1 MYVSF
6 DYNKSNSRQR
16 SLAIMKCFT
25 GLLADMKSNTLPQ
38 LFMLAKHA
46 HGSYATVLSSLS
58 EGVSYFPFSSLF
70 ESKTGEEKVLK
81 GLGGRG
87 DLRRS

>member
-6 DYNKSNSRQR
+6 DYNESNSRQK

-25 GLLADMKSNTLPQ
+25 GLLADMKSNTLTQ

-46 HGSYATVLSSLS
+46 HGSYVLRSL
-58 EGVSYFPFSSLF
+58 SYFPFSSLF
-70 ESKTGEEKVLK
+70 ECKTREEKVLT

-87 DLRRS
+87 DLGRSSLGS